1 MHISELTS
9 DRFITTGYQ
18 KRFISETIYY
28 GRGGGGGEEED
39 DNVNQPAERICFG
52 TTC

>member
-1 MHISELTS
+1 MYISELTPE
-9 DRFITTGYQ
+9 RFITTGYQ
-18 KRFISETIYY
+18 NQFILETIYY

-39 DNVNQPAERICFG
+39 VNRSAEIICFC